1 MRALTQ
7 SGRGNLMLVPM
18 IASLPRLVAT
28 LQSAIAKRSHS
39 DSLLNQKPDLTYN
52 CPMRTYRA
60 VNLNVLW
67 FLIALNILI
76 FVITL
81 LRPAEVISLFGL
93 TPAQLSQ
100 QPWTII
106 SSIFVHGGFGHILF
120 NMISLYF
127 LGSFFFRA
135 VGERSFLAVFF
146 LGGLAGNAL
155 YILLAPPNVTGIG
168 ASGAIFAIG
177 GALAVLVPKVPVYI
191 FFIPIAMPLWAA
203 ILIFFLLS
211 FFFSGIAWQAH
222 LGGLLGGL
230 IAGFILRR
238 RRRIYFS

>member
-1 MRALTQ
+1 M
-7 SGRGNLMLVPM
+7 
-18 IASLPRLVAT
+18 
-28 LQSAIAKRSHS
+28 
-39 DSLLNQKPDLTYN
+39 NQKPDLAYN
-52 CPMRTYRA
+52 SVMRTYRA
-60 VNLNVLW
+60 VNLNILW
-67 FLIALNILI
+67 FLIGLNVLI
-76 FVITL
+76 FVMEMAIGPYPIVQNGQVVNEVVL
-81 LRPAEVISLFGL
+81 LLGL
-93 TPAQLSQ
+93 ARVALPQ

-135 VGERSFLAVFF
+135 VGEKSFLTVFF

-155 YILLAPPNVTGIG
+155 YLLLVPPNVIGIG

-177 GALAVLVPKVPVYI
+177 GALAVLVPRVPVYI

-211 FFFSGIAWQAH
+211 FVFPEIAWQAH
-222 LGGLLGGL
+222 LGGVLAGVM
-230 IAGFILRR
+230 AGFILRR
-238 RRRIYFS
+238 RKRVYYF